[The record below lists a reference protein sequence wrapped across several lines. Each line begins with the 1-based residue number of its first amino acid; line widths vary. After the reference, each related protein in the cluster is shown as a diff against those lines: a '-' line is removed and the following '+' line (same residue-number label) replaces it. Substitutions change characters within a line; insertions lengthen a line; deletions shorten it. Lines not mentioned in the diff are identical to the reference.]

1 MSQSQSPAELAASA
15 PALCFHCSEPLP
27 GDAPSAE
34 VDGERRRFCCEGCRA
49 AAEWIGAAQLEDY
62 YRLRSDAPERIGNAQ
77 VDCRIWDRADVVAG
91 HVRQGEDGSHEI
103 TVLTDGMRCAA
114 CAWLIDKALRREP
127 GVAEIT
133 ANAVTGRVRIRWQ
146 PGEVLLSKLLQRM
159 SALGYRPYLATG
171 LAREEA
177 RRRERNR
184 WMLRIGI
191 AGLGAMQAMMFAEAL
206 YLDSAREMPEATRD
220 FFRWITALVSAPVM
234 FYAGWPFLEGML
246 RELRMRRLGMD
257 TLIASSTLL
266 AWGASVY
273 QTAVHGYHVWFDAA
287 VMFVFLLLAAR
298 MIEQG
303 ARKAASAQV
312 DALARARPM
321 LATRER
327 PDDASGR
334 EQVPLAQIA
343 VGDIVRIAPGEAAP
357 ADGVLLDEPAGFDEA
372 LLSGES
378 TPVRKQPGDV
388 IYAGS
393 LCVDTP
399 ARVQVQQVGAQTRLS
414 ELARLVEQAQAARPR
429 LAEVADAIAHRFVA
443 SLLVA
448 AIVVYLFW
456 RWHDPS
462 RAFEVT
468 LAVLVVSCPC
478 ALSLAIPSALAA
490 AHGALS
496 KIGVLG
502 VRDEALD
509 RLAAVDALVFDKTGT
524 LTDGE
529 PRIARV
535 EVMHGIDEKQAWRI
549 AAALEQD
556 SRHPLARA
564 FAARAPQDVPKA
576 RDVRQS
582 PGLGIEGMVEG
593 RYWRLGQPGF
603 AARSAS
609 DQGHALWLGDG
620 EQGFV
625 RFVLAE
631 TPRHDAAAAVE
642 MLKNQGIEVELASGD
657 GEAAVARLAAEVGIN
672 RHASR
677 QTPENKLARVRSL
690 QAQGKQVAMVG
701 DGINDAPVLAGAD
714 VSLAM
719 GEGAAL
725 AQRAADL
732 VITARSLARIP
743 QAIAI
748 ARRSRV
754 IIRQNLAWASL
765 YNVIALPLAATG
777 HVTPWMAALGMALS
791 SLLVTGNALRL
802 VRAPQ

>member
-1 MSQSQSPAELAASA
+1 MSGRANHAELATSGSGR
-15 PALCFHCSEPLP
+15 CFHCSEPLP
-27 GDAPSAE
+27 GDAPGVE
-34 VDGERRRFCCEGCRA
+34 VDGELRRFCCEGCRA

-62 YRLRSDAPERIGNAQ
+62 YRLRSDAPGRIGNEP

-91 HVRQGEDGSHEI
+91 HVRQGEDGSYEI

-220 FFRWITALVSAPVM
+220 FFRWITALVSAPVV

-321 LATRER
+321 LATRESAA
-327 PDDASGR
+327 DTGR

-357 ADGVLLDEPAGFDEA
+357 ADGVLLDEAAGFDEA

-378 TPVRKQPGDV
+378 TPVRKQPGDF

-429 LAEVADAIAHRFVA
+429 LAEMADAIAHRFVA

-456 RWHDPS
+456 RWYEPS

-496 KIGVLG
+496 KIGVLA

-529 PRIARV
+529 PRIAAV
-535 EVMHGIDEKQAWRI
+535 EVMHGISQAQAWQV

-564 FAARAPQDVPKA
+564 FAAKAPQDLPKA

-582 PGLGIEGMVEG
+582 PGQGIEGVVEG
-593 RYWRLGQPGF
+593 RHWRLGQAGF
-603 AARSAS
+603 AARTMP
-609 DQGHALWLGDG
+609 DEGHELWLGDG
-620 EQGFV
+620 EQGFA
-625 RFVLAE
+625 RFLLAE
-631 TPRHDAAAAVE
+631 TLRHDAVDAVKT
-642 MLKNQGIEVELASGD
+642 LKSLDIEVELASGD
-657 GEAAVARLAAEVGIN
+657 GQAAVARLAAEVGIT
-672 RHASR
+672 RHAWR
-677 QTPENKLARVRSL
+677 QTPEDKLARVRSL

-743 QAIAI
+743 QAIVI
-748 ARRSRV
+748 ARRSRA
-754 IIRQNLAWASL
+754 IIKQNLAWASL

-791 SLLVTGNALRL
+791 SLLVTANALRL
-802 VRAPQ
+802 VRAGA